1 MARRIGIGFDW
12 QGNLDRERA
21 FARAKAAEDAGIDS
35 LWAAEAW
42 GRDAF
47 SLLTQVAE
55 RTTRIKLGTGI
66 VNIYS
71 RTPAALAQHFATLDE
86 LSGGRVIIGLGNSGP
101 NVIEHFHGVPFQP
114 ALRRM
119 RETVELLRLFFKHE
133 PVKYSGQI
141 FKLERGFTLR
151 FDPVRKEVPIYLAT
165 LNPKSV
171 KMTAELADGWM
182 PVMIPIDQ
190 LAKEVDNVNQW
201 VREAG
206 RDPKKFTVRAPGGVT
221 VANTPAQLALA
232 QRRSAGTLAFYCAR
246 MGEFY
251 YRQLSRQG
259 FQAEADRVR
268 AAWAEGGPEKAA
280 AAVPPAMMS
289 RLGFAGTTEECVER
303 LQQEEAAG
311 ATLHSATV
319 LEEDPREA
327 AKILAKLV
335 G

>member
-12 QGNLDRERA
+12 QGNFDRERA
-21 FARAKAAEDAGIDS
+21 FERARAADDAGVDS
-35 LWAAEAW
+35 LWVAEAW

-47 SLLTQVAE
+47 SLLTQLAE
-55 RTTRIKLGTGI
+55 RTTRAKLGTSI

-119 RETVELLRLFFKHE
+119 RETVELLRLFFRHE
-133 PVKYSGQI
+133 PVKYSGEL
-141 FKLERGFTLR
+141 FKLERGFSLR

-171 KMTAELADGWM
+171 RMTAELADGWL

-190 LAKEVDNVNQW
+190 LGAEISRVHGW
-201 VREAG
+201 IREAG
-206 RDPKKFTVRAPGGVT
+206 RDPKQFTVRAPGGVT
-221 VANTPAQLALA
+221 VANTAAQRELAL
-232 QRRSAGTLAFYCAR
+232 RRSSGTLAFYCAR
-246 MGEFY
+246 MGDFY

-259 FQAEADRVR
+259 FQAEADLVR
-268 AAWAEGGPEKAA
+268 TAWAEGGPEKAA
-280 AAVPPAMMS
+280 ASVPQAMMA
-289 RLGFAGTTEECVER
+289 RLGFIGSTEECCER
-303 LQQEEAAG
+303 LAQEAAAG
-311 ATLHSATV
+311 ATLHSAIV

>member
-21 FARAKAAEDAGIDS
+21 FVRAKAAEDAGIDS

-55 RTTRIKLGTGI
+55 RTTRIQLGTGI

-119 RETVELLRLFFKHE
+119 RETVEILRLFFKHE
-133 PVKYSGQI
+133 PAKYSGQI

-171 KMTAELADGWM
+171 QMTAVIAEGWM
-182 PVMIPIDQ
+182 PVISPTAQ
-190 LAKEVDNVNQW
+190 LADEVSRVNRW
-201 VREAG
+201 AGGAG
-206 RDPKKFTVRAPGGVT
+206 RDRKRFTVRAPGGVT
-221 VANTPAQLALA
+221 VANTPAQLELA
-232 QRRSAGTLAFYCAR
+232 RRRSAGPLAFYCAR

-280 AAVPPAMMS
+280 AAVPPAMMA
-289 RLGFAGTTEECVER
+289 RLGFAGSTEQCSER
-303 LQQEEAAG
+303 LQQEEDAG
-311 ATLHSATV
+311 AALHSATI

-327 AKILAKLV
+327 AKIMAKLV

>member
-1 MARRIGIGFDW
+1 M
-12 QGNLDRERA
+12 
-21 FARAKAAEDAGIDS
+21 RAKAAEDAGVDS
-35 LWAAEAW
+35 LWVAEAW

-55 RTTRIKLGTGI
+55 RTSRIQLGTGI

-101 NVIEHFHGVPFQP
+101 NVIEHFHGIPFQP

-133 PVKYSGQI
+133 PVKYAGEI

-190 LAKEVDNVNQW
+190 LATEVARVQPVGPRSRARPEEVHGARARRGDR
-201 VREAG
+201 REH
-206 RDPKKFTVRAPGGVT
+206 
-221 VANTPAQLALA
+221 
-232 QRRSAGTLAFYCAR
+232 AR
-246 MGEFY
+246 
-251 YRQLSRQG
+251 
-259 FQAEADRVR
+259 
-268 AAWAEGGPEKAA
+268 AA
-280 AAVPPAMMS
+280 AARTAPLGGNARVLLRAHGRVLLPPALAPGLPGRGRPRARCVGRGRS
-289 RLGFAGTTEECVER
+289 REGRRRRAAGDDGAARLRRALQSNVYER
-303 LQQEEAAG
+303 LEQEEAAG

>member
-1 MARRIGIGFDW
+1 M
-12 QGNLDRERA
+12 DRERA
-21 FARAKAAEDAGIDS
+21 FVRAKAAEDAGVDS
-35 LWAAEAW
+35 LWVAEAW

-55 RTTRIKLGTGI
+55 RTSRIQLGTGI

-133 PVKYSGQI
+133 PVKYAGEI

-190 LAKEVDNVNQW
+190 LATEV
-201 VREAG
+201 A
-206 RDPKKFTVRAPGGVT
+206 A
-221 VANTPAQLALA
+221 
-232 QRRSAGTLAFYCAR
+232 RRSSGCAR
-246 MGEFY
+246 PAAT
-251 YRQLSRQG
+251 RRSSRCARPAG
-259 FQAEADRVR
+259 SPSRTRRRSCSSRSAARPERSRSTAR
-268 AAWAEGGPEKAA
+268 AWASSTTASSRARASRPRPTACARRGPRA
-280 AAVPPAMMS
+280 
-289 RLGFAGTTEECVER
+289 
-303 LQQEEAAG
+303 
-311 ATLHSATV
+311 
-319 LEEDPREA
+319 DPRRPPPPCRPR
-327 AKILAKLV
+327 
-335 G
+335 